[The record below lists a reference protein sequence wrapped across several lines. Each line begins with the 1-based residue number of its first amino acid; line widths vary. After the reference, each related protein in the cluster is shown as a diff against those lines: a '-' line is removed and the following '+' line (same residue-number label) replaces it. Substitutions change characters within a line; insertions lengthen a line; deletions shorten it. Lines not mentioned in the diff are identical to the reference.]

1 MYKKRAEI
9 IDKEVKLDYHKST
22 TMEFDDNMHFVS
34 RCPFCSAEYDLD
46 GAKVIGEEED
56 ATVVYVTCSK
66 CESSIVAM
74 VAMTGLGI
82 VSLGLVT
89 DMTSEDTKKFFGS
102 SEVSSNE
109 LLDIYEVLQSDK
121 GIVKSLT
128 QGKN

>member
-1 MYKKRAEI
+1 
-9 IDKEVKLDYHKST
+9 
-22 TMEFDDNMHFVS
+22 MHFVS

-46 GAKVIGEEED
+46 GAKVIGEQDD

-89 DMTSEDTKKFFGS
+89 DMTEADTRKFFDKS
-102 SEVSSNE
+102 AVTSDD
-109 LLDIYEVLQSDK
+109 LLHMYEILKEGK
-121 GIVKSLT
+121 GVVKSLKK
-128 QGKN
+128 KNS

>member
-1 MYKKRAEI
+1 
-9 IDKEVKLDYHKST
+9 
-22 TMEFDDNMHFVS
+22 MEFDDNMHFVS

-46 GAKVIGEEED
+46 GAKVVGEQDD

-89 DMTSEDTKKFFGS
+89 DMTEEDTRQFFQEKPVNS
-102 SEVSSNE
+102 DDILHIYE
-109 LLDIYEVLQSDK
+109 LLKTNKSA
-121 GIVKSLT
+121 VKSLME
-128 QGKN
+128 KDS

>member
-1 MYKKRAEI
+1 MQ
-9 IDKEVKLDYHKST
+9 
-22 TMEFDDNMHFVS
+22 FDDNMHFVS

-46 GAKVIGEEED
+46 GAKVIGEEDE

-89 DMTSEDTKKFFGS
+89 DMTEEDTKKFFGS
-102 SEVSSNE
+102 KAVTGDDILQIYQTLKDSKDAVGE
-109 LLDIYEVLQSDK
+109 LKKVEK
-121 GIVKSLT
+121 
-128 QGKN
+128 

>member
-1 MYKKRAEI
+1 M
-9 IDKEVKLDYHKST
+9 DLN
-22 TMEFDDNMHFVS
+22 DNMHFVS

-56 ATVVYVTCSK
+56 ATVVYVTCTR

-89 DMTSEDTKKFFGS
+89 DMTADDTKAFFEREAIS
-102 SEVSSNE
+102 SDEILKMYQ
-109 LLDIYEVLQSDK
+109 LLKEDK
-121 GIVKSLT
+121 AAVKSLT
-128 QGKN
+128 HLQPKT

>member
-1 MYKKRAEI
+1 MGRWE
-9 IDKEVKLDYHKST
+9 IDKWPKLDYHKDN

-46 GAKVIGEEED
+46 GAKVVGEEED

-89 DMTSEDTKKFFGS
+89 DMTEEDTQRFFGN

-109 LLDIYEVLQSDK
+109 LLDIYEKLKEDK
-121 GIVKSLT
+121 EFVKSLT
-128 QGKN
+128 QNKK

>member
-1 MYKKRAEI
+1 
-9 IDKEVKLDYHKST
+9 
-22 TMEFDDNMHFVS
+22 MEFNDNMHFVS

-56 ATVVYVTCSK
+56 ATVVYVTCSR

-89 DMTSEDTKKFFGS
+89 DMTAEDAKKFFGS
-102 SEVSSNE
+102 KAVSSNE
-109 LLDIYEVLQSDK
+109 LLQIYQLLKEDK
-121 GIVKSLT
+121 NALKALT
-128 QGKN
+128 EER

>member
-1 MYKKRAEI
+1 MGVGR
-9 IDKEVKLDYHKST
+9 IDFRPFLDYYDSS
-22 TMEFDDNMHFVS
+22 MQFDDNMHFVS

-46 GAKVIGEEED
+46 GAKVIGEEDE

-89 DMTSEDTKKFFGS
+89 DMTEEDTKKFFS
-102 SEVSSNE
+102 NKSVSSDDI
-109 LLDIYEVLQSDK
+109 LHIYETLKEDKNAVQSLK
-121 GIVKSLT
+121 KHGSVVK
-128 QGKN
+128 

>member
-1 MYKKRAEI
+1 
-9 IDKEVKLDYHKST
+9 
-22 TMEFDDNMHFVS
+22 MEFDDNMHFVS

-46 GAKVIGEEED
+46 GAKVIGEQDD

-89 DMTSEDTKKFFGS
+89 DMTEADTRKFFDTAS
-102 SEVSSNE
+102 VTSDD
-109 LLDIYEVLQSDK
+109 LLHIYQVLKEDK
-121 GIVKSLT
+121 AAVKSL
-128 QGKN
+128 KRK

>member
-1 MYKKRAEI
+1 MDFNE
-9 IDKEVKLDYHKST
+9 
-22 TMEFDDNMHFVS
+22 NMHFVS

-56 ATVVYVTCSK
+56 ATVVYVTCSR

-89 DMTSEDTKKFFGS
+89 DMTAEDTKQFFDRGTLTS
-102 SEVSSNE
+102 DELLHMYELLKEDKSAVSS
-109 LLDIYEVLQSDK
+109 
-121 GIVKSLT
+121 LT
-128 QGKN
+128 KKA

>member
-1 MYKKRAEI
+1 
-9 IDKEVKLDYHKST
+9 
-22 TMEFDDNMHFVS
+22 MEFDDNMHFVS

>member
-1 MYKKRAEI
+1 
-9 IDKEVKLDYHKST
+9 
-22 TMEFDDNMHFVS
+22 MHFVS

-56 ATVVYVTCSK
+56 ATVVYVACSK

-89 DMTSEDTKKFFGS
+89 DMTAEDTKKFFGS
-102 SEVSSNE
+102 REVSSNE
-109 LLDIYEVLQSDK
+109 LLAIYEKLKTDK

-128 QGKN
+128 QNKK

>member
-1 MYKKRAEI
+1 
-9 IDKEVKLDYHKST
+9 
-22 TMEFDDNMHFVS
+22 MEFDDNMHFVS

-46 GAKVIGEEED
+46 GAKVIGEQDD

-89 DMTSEDTKKFFGS
+89 DMTEADTRSFFQTQS
-102 SEVSSNE
+102 VSGDDLLQIYE
-109 LLDIYEVLQSDK
+109 LLKEDK
-121 GIVKSLT
+121 AAVKSLMRRAA
-128 QGKN
+128 